1 MTGIKI
7 FLQLEHV
14 SLLWMNRCYADRFIV
29 LKSIMVLV

>member
-14 SLLWMNRCYADRFIV
+14 SLFWMNRCYADWFKYW
-29 LKSIMVLV
+29 LY